1 MVRFPYFIRSLLAGL
16 CISQLLATIHVYLS
30 NTDLYDRLTVIR
42 ESGYLTVPNS
52 LVMDHLQELGPAF
65 FGGLFFTFSVGVGI
79 SMVTLAAVWSWDRL
93 LSRKKLF
100 LIPFCLLWA
109 GCLVQVNLRGFA
121 PIVSLY
127 FLAIPLVVF
136 VSALRWM
143 PPRSGKRTWLSGI
156 ITIAPVIFLTLLWAP
171 HLDSQI
177 FLKLR
182 DHFLLSNRFG
192 TAINDFYYKYTL
204 YPAEAFRAPE
214 QKMLKTC
221 SLEKVEKLP
230 IRRLLETKLLNH
242 DYLSIIG
249 AGGAGVDLEIWQDGK
264 DLVFENGGR
273 TILTTTLDGFLS
285 RRSSTLS
292 DFSRKSDKYSFFR
305 RFTFF
310 SILIGFPITL
320 YIFVHAVLYFMFGL
334 FLVSQRA
341 RLMASIVCLLA
352 GIMLYMPFH
361 RYEEEEIKKT
371 DLARMLGSDDWEE
384 RVRALRAVY
393 KNGVEVA
400 GFPHYERM
408 LESSHIPERYWF
420 TKALGVS
427 RKPNTYKNILALLDD
442 PHPNVVSMAF
452 QALGQR
458 KDRGAME
465 EIMERLKRSKDW
477 YNQWYAY
484 KALRSLGWKQTKLN

>member
-16 CISQLLATIHVYLS
+16 CVSQLLATIHVYLS
-30 NTDLYDRLTVIR
+30 NTHLYDRLTAIR

-52 LVMDHLQELGPAF
+52 LVMDHLRELGPAF
-65 FGGLFFTFSVGVGI
+65 GGGLFFTFSVGVGI

-93 LSRKKLF
+93 LSRKKLL
-100 LIPFCLLWA
+100 LIPFCLLWV
-109 GCLVQVNLRGFA
+109 GCLVQVNLRGIV

-143 PPRSGKRTWLSGI
+143 PPRSGKRTWFSGI
-156 ITIAPVIFLTLLWAP
+156 ITITPVIFLTLLWAP

-192 TAINDFYYKYTL
+192 TVINDFYYKYTL

-221 SLEKVEKLP
+221 SLEKIEKLP

-242 DYLSIIG
+242 DYLNIIG
-249 AGGAGVDLEIWQDGK
+249 AGGAEVDLEIWLDGK
-264 DLVFENGGR
+264 DLVFENRGR
-273 TILTTTLDGFLS
+273 AILTTSIDEFLS
-285 RRSSTLS
+285 KHSSILKE
-292 DFSRKSDKYSFFR
+292 FSRKSDKYSFFR

-310 SILIGFPITL
+310 SLLIGLPVTL
-320 YIFVHAVLYFMFGL
+320 YFFVHAVLYSMFGL
-334 FLVSQRA
+334 FLVPQKA
-341 RLMASIVCLLA
+341 RLMASIVCLVA
-352 GIMLYMPFH
+352 GIMLYIPFH
-361 RYEEEEIKKT
+361 LYEDGEIKKT
-371 DLARMLGSDDWEE
+371 DLARMMDSDDWEE

-393 KNGVEVA
+393 ENGVEVA
-400 GFPHYERM
+400 GFPRYEKM
-408 LESSHIPERYWF
+408 LKSSHIPERYWF

-427 RKPNTYKNILALLDD
+427 RKPKTYKDVLALLND
-442 PHPNVVSMAF
+442 PHPNVISMAF

-458 KDRGAME
+458 RDRGAIE
-465 EIMERLKRSKDW
+465 VIMKRLKRSNDW

-484 KALRSLGWKQTKLN
+484 KALRSLGWKQTKSN